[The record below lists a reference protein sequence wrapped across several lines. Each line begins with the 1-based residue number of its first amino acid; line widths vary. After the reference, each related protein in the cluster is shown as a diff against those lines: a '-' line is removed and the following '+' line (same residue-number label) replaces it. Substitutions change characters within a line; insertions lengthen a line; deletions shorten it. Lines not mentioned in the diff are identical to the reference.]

1 MVGPLLQGAV
11 GVCVFLAIAWLLSE
25 DRRAFP
31 WRLVVFGL
39 LLQLG
44 LAVALLRLPWMRE
57 AFLALNDVVEVLAT
71 ATQAGTAF
79 VFGYLGGGKAPF
91 EVTYPEA
98 SFVLAFQ
105 ALPLILVISAL
116 SALLWYWGVLRAIV
130 KAFTWLLKRSLGIGG
145 PAGVAT
151 VANVF
156 VGMVEAPILI
166 RPVFPK
172 LTRPDLFLV
181 MTSGMASIAGTV
193 MVLYAAILGPVLPG
207 ALGHILVASILSVP
221 ASAVISRIML
231 PAGPTSSPEDDRLP
245 KVDYASSME
254 AVTRGT
260 GEGLELFLK
269 VVAMLI
275 VLVALVSL
283 ANAILAVL
291 PDVGGL
297 PLTLQRILGWIFAP
311 LAWCMGLPWSEATTG
326 GQLMGTKT
334 VLNELIAY
342 LDLAALPPDAL
353 SERSKLILVYAM
365 CGFAN
370 LGSLGIMIGGLS
382 ALAPERQAEVVS
394 LGGRSL
400 ISGTLATVLTGTLV
414 GLIL

>member
-1 MVGPLLQGAV
+1 VLGL
-11 GVCVFLAIAWLLSE
+11 GVFVALAWIFSE
-25 DRRAFP
+25 KRRAFP
-31 WRLVVFGL
+31 WRLVVFGILLQVALAL
-39 LLQLG
+39 LLLK
-44 LAVALLRLPWMRE
+44 LPWARD
-57 AFLALNDVVEVLAT
+57 AFLALNRVVEVLAE
-71 ATQAGTAF
+71 ATQAGTTF

-105 ALPLILVISAL
+105 ALPLILVLSAL

-130 KAFTWLLKRSLGIGG
+130 KAFTWALKRSLGIGG
-145 PAGVAT
+145 PAGVAAA
-151 VANVF
+151 ANIF

-166 RPVFPK
+166 RPVFAR
-172 LTRPDLFLV
+172 LTRADLFLV
-181 MTSGMASIAGTV
+181 MTTGMATIAGTV

-207 ALGHILVASILSVP
+207 ALGHILTASILSVP
-221 ASAVISRIML
+221 AAAVIARIML
-231 PAGPTSSPEDDRLP
+231 PAAGDASPDDERLP
-245 KVDYASSME
+245 KVDYVSSMD

-283 ANAILAVL
+283 ANAILAAL
-291 PDVGGL
+291 PDIWGA
-297 PLTLQRILGWIFAP
+297 PLTLQRILGWLFAP
-311 LAWCMGLPWSEATTG
+311 LAWCLGLPWEEATVG

-342 LDLAALPPDAL
+342 LDLAALPPEAL
-353 SERSKLILVYAM
+353 SERSRLILVYAL

-370 LGSLGIMIGGLS
+370 LGSLGIMIGGLG
-382 ALAPERQAEVVS
+382 ALAPERQAEVVA
-394 LGGRSL
+394 LGARSIL
-400 ISGTLATVLTGTLV
+400 AGTLATAMTGAIV
-414 GLIL
+414 GLVL

>member
-1 MVGPLLQGAV
+1 MSAVLQGCLGLAV
-11 GVCVFLAIAWLLSE
+11 FVAIAWLCSE
-25 DRRAFP
+25 NRRAFP
-31 WRLVVFGL
+31 LRLVLLGI
-39 LLQLG
+39 LLQLA
-44 LAVALLRLPWMRE
+44 LALVLLKLPGARE
-57 AFLALNDVVEVLAT
+57 AFLALNRVVEVLAQ

-79 VFGYLGGGKAPF
+79 VFGYIGGGEAPF
-91 EVTYPEA
+91 EVAYPEA
-98 SFVLAFQ
+98 SFILAFQ
-105 ALPLILVISAL
+105 ALPLILVLSAL

-130 KAFTWLLKRSLGIGG
+130 KAFTWALRRSLGIGG
-145 PAGVAT
+145 PAGVAAA
-151 VANVF
+151 ANIF

-166 RPVFPK
+166 RPVFAR

-181 MTSGMASIAGTV
+181 MTTGMATIAGTV

-207 ALGHILVASILSVP
+207 ALGHILTASILSVP
-221 ASAVISRIML
+221 AAAVIARIML
-231 PAGPTSSPEDDRLP
+231 PAAGASPDDERLP
-245 KVDYASSME
+245 KVDYVSSMD

-283 ANAILAVL
+283 ANAILAAL
-291 PDVGGL
+291 PDVWGA

-311 LAWCMGLPWSEATTG
+311 LAWCLGLPWEEATVG

-342 LDLAALPPDAL
+342 LDLAALPPDVL
-353 SERSKLILVYAM
+353 SERSRLILVYAL

-370 LGSLGIMIGGLS
+370 LGSLGIMIGGLG
-382 ALAPERQAEVVS
+382 ALAPERQREVVA
-394 LGGRSL
+394 LGGRSIL
-400 ISGTLATVLTGTLV
+400 SGTLATAMTGAIV

>member
-1 MVGPLLQGAV
+1 MGFLLQGALGL
-11 GVCVFLAIAWLLSE
+11 GVFVAIAWLFSE
-25 DRRAFP
+25 NRRAFP
-31 WRLVVFGL
+31 WRLAVFGI
-39 LLQLG
+39 LLQ
-44 LAVALLRLPWMRE
+44 VALALLVLKLPWARD
-57 AFLALNDVVEVLAT
+57 AFLALNRVVGVLAE

-91 EVTYPEA
+91 EVAYPEA

-105 ALPLILVISAL
+105 ALPLILVLSAL

-130 KAFTWLLKRSLGIGG
+130 KAFTWALKRSLRIGG
-145 PAGVAT
+145 PAGVAAA
-151 VANVF
+151 ANIF

-166 RPVFPK
+166 RPVFAR

-181 MTSGMASIAGTV
+181 MTTGMATIAGTV

-207 ALGHILVASILSVP
+207 ALGHILTASILSVP
-221 ASAVISRIML
+221 AAAVIARIML
-231 PAGPTSSPEDDRLP
+231 PAAGEASPDDERLP
-245 KVDYASSME
+245 KVDYVSSMD

-283 ANAILAVL
+283 ANAILAAL
-291 PDVGGL
+291 PDVWGA
-297 PLTLQRILGWIFAP
+297 PLTLQRILGWLFAP
-311 LAWCMGLPWSEATTG
+311 LAWCLGLPWEEATVG

-342 LDLAALPPDAL
+342 LDLAALPPEAL
-353 SERSKLILVYAM
+353 SERSRLILVYAL

-370 LGSLGIMIGGLS
+370 LGSLGIMIGGLG
-382 ALAPERQAEVVS
+382 ALAPVRQAEVVA
-394 LGGRSL
+394 LGGRSIL
-400 ISGTLATVLTGTLV
+400 AGTLATAMTGAVV

>member
-1 MVGPLLQGAV
+1 MGPVLQGCV
-11 GVCVFLAIAWLLSE
+11 GLLVFVAIAWLLSE
-25 DRRAFP
+25 SRRAFP
-31 WRLVVFGL
+31 WRLVIFGL
-39 LLQLG
+39 ALEFVLALL
-44 LAVALLRLPWMRE
+44 LLRLPWMRD
-57 AFLALNDVVEVLAT
+57 AFLALNDVVEVLAQ

-79 VFGYLGGGKAPF
+79 VFGYIGGGQPPF
-91 EVTYPEA
+91 EVTYPAA
-98 SFVLAFQ
+98 SFILAFQ

-116 SALLWYWGVLRAIV
+116 SALLWYWGILRAIV
-130 KAFTWLLKRSLGIGG
+130 KAFTWALKRSLGIGG

-151 VANVF
+151 VANIF

-166 RPVFPK
+166 RPVFAK

-181 MTSGMASIAGTV
+181 MTAGMASIAGTV

-207 ALGHILVASILSVP
+207 ALGHILTASILSVP

-231 PAGPTSSPEDDRLP
+231 PAGPATSPEDDRLP
-245 KVDYASSME
+245 KVDYASSMD

-291 PDVGGL
+291 PDVGGT
-297 PLTLQRILGWIFAP
+297 PLTLQRILGWLFSP
-311 LAWCMGLPWSEATTG
+311 LAWCMGLPWDEAATG

-353 SERSKLILVYAM
+353 SERSRLILVYAM

-382 ALAPERQAEVVS
+382 ALAPERQAEVVQ
-394 LGGRSL
+394 LGGRS
-400 ISGTLATVLTGTLV
+400 IVSGTLATALTGTLV